1 MLLKMG
7 GVDVGCLLVDLCC
20 LTVPAG
26 IQQGAPSFPSR
37 SLSSFQSWLQTLPVL
52 SLKEVDS
59 SSPIPLDPY
68 DPTNQCCSPL
78 NMLKPAYQL
87 PLPEP
92 P

>member
-20 LTVPAG
+20 LTVPRWRPVG
-26 IQQGAPSFPSR
+26 GSSFPSHR
-37 SLSSFQSWLQTLPVL
+37 LSSFQSWLQTLPVL

-78 NMLKPAYQL
+78 NMLKPADQL
-87 PLPEP
+87 PLP
-92 P
+92 